1 MNVRNNQR
9 NFLLF
14 QYLNLLVEVVV
25 VVVVVVI
32 VVVVEAV
39 DLANV
44 YNKEYTS
51 NKNNNKATHTKVSQ
65 YDNSSNYRRNYSH
78 NACTTQ

>member
-25 VVVVVVI
+25 VVAVVVV
-32 VVVVEAV
+32 VV

-44 YNKEYTS
+44 YNKGYTS
-51 NKNNNKATHTKVSQ
+51 NKNNNKAMHTKVSQ

-78 NACTTQ
+78 NACTAQ